1 MKHPWTAYV
10 IVALLAIGAGVAVA
24 GLPDDA
30 PVEAT
35 IVPPST
41 TEGTSSPT
49 TAVPDPDATVA
60 PEPDSTDRP
69 TTTIADSSLPDTSE
83 PDTSAPD
90 TSAPDTSEPD
100 TSDNISTELP
110 DRGELVVVV
119 ANGAGVAGA
128 AARNI
133 VRLTEAGYAD
143 LTPRDGIDT
152 IEFTM
157 VYYADGFDDAAL
169 RLADDLDLLSVFVAP
184 LADAPEVIDLPDD
197 TELLAYIGIDRA

>member
-10 IVALLAIGAGVAVA
+10 IVTLLAIGAGIAVA
-24 GLPDDA
+24 GLPDNA

-41 TEGTSSPT
+41 TEGTPSPT
-49 TAVPDPDATVA
+49 TTVPDPEATVA
-60 PEPDSTDRP
+60 SEPDSTDRP
-69 TTTIADSSLPDTSE
+69 TTTTTTTGAPRADTTE
-83 PDTSAPD
+83 PDT
-90 TSAPDTSEPD
+90 TEPD
-100 TSDNISTELP
+100 TTEPETSDSDPTDLP
-110 DRGELVVVV
+110 DRSDLIVVV

-157 VYYADGFDDAAL
+157 IYYADGFEDAAL
-169 RLADDLDLLSVFVAP
+169 RLADDLDLLPVFVAP

-197 TELLAYIGIDRA
+197 TQLLAYIGIDRG